1 MYNDVYSISDG
12 PRVNKKAHLISLKA
26 VINNPILGFCLKMAS
41 TDADLASIKSINVP
55 FKRYRP

>member
-26 VINNPILGFCLKMAS
+26 VINNPILGFVGKW
-41 TDADLASIKSINVP
+41 LALTQIWPPLNQ
-55 FKRYRP
+55 